1 MYAKLQN
8 GFLRSAP
15 KTITLDGKTI
25 NNPYPE
31 ELEQLGYK
39 PVVYTDMP
47 TEVTEGKHWE
57 SEWTEEENAIRQVWT
72 LVDDYDL
79 EQIRTLKKNEISEA
93 CEQTI
98 YNGVDVEM
106 STGTQHF
113 SLTEK
118 DQINIFGLQ
127 ATIESGETQIEY
139 HSDGNPCIYY
149 SVEDIQKLIASAMG
163 FVKYNTTYCNSL
175 NVWISK
181 ETNAQ
186 TISEMYYGMEIPV
199 EHQSEVLKNY
209 IRIKTKDL

>member
-1 MYAKLQN
+1 MHAKLQN

-15 KTITLDGKTI
+15 KTITLDGRTI
-25 NNPYPE
+25 NNPYDS

-39 PVVYTDMP
+39 PVLYTDMP
-47 TEVTEGKHWE
+47 EATEGKHWE
-57 SEWTEEENAIRQVWT
+57 SEWEEEENAIRQVWT

-79 EQIRTLKKNEISEA
+79 EQIRTLKKNEISET

-98 YNGVDVEM
+98 YNGIDVEM

-149 SVEDIQKLIASAMG
+149 SVEDIQKLIAAAMG

-186 TISEMYYGMEIPV
+186 TISEMYYGMEIPE

-209 IRIKTKDL
+209 IKNMNS